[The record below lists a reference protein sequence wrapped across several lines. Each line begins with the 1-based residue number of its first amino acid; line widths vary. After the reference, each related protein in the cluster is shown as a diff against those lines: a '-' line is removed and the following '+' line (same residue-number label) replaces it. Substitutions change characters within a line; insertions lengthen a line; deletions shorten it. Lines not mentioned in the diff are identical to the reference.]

1 MARGIGADP
10 DEVLHG
16 AAIVEAKETLKDATS
31 EAVERGIFG
40 VLTFFVGE
48 EMFWGNDQ
56 LCFVEQALEKNGR

>member
-40 VLTFFVGE
+40 ALTFFVGE